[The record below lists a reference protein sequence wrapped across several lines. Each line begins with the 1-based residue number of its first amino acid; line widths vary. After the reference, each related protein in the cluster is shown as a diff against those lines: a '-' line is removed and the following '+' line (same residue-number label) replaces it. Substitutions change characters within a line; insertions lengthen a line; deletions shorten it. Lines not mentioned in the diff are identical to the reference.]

1 MDAAEQNRP
10 FDQRPAVSEGD
21 IPVDIKEEE
30 EDSAKHQSSPTDRSM
45 LELHPR
51 FDSNRLREL
60 LKEATDNEKRMPYAY
75 YEVKVCE
82 SLAIARK
89 VGWEEDINLKAL
101 QLHHLL
107 ELRQCLSELTPD
119 EILNYESQKHE
130 MELIHPQIERQYDL
144 IKTLLHIASGLAV
157 KYGIYSRDQFNYRC
171 AGRCVC
177 VHVLDMEKFNSD
189 VYTID
194 LLWFTNAVYM
204 EPFETVIEDCVRE
217 FGKILIK
224 STIDLFASIL
234 SLNEEPPENIE
245 RLKGALSM
253 KDRQLEELLHWV
265 PDEEATDVP
274 EFARLK
280 LPGNFLIRFCALRR
294 SRKLALLLRLLKEF
308 DSVYRQFEKALIAN
322 FIVITNAKKNIL
334 DGL

>member
-1 MDAAEQNRP
+1 MDSAEDNRP
-10 FDQRPAVSEGD
+10 LDQRPAVSDGD
-21 IPVDIKEEE
+21 IPVEMKEDL
-30 EDSAKHQSSPTDRSM
+30 EDSGKHESSPTDRSM

-51 FDSNRLREL
+51 FDTIRLKEA
-60 LKEATDNEKRMPYAY
+60 LKEATENEKRMPYAY

-82 SLAIARK
+82 CLATARK

-107 ELRQCLSELTPD
+107 ELRQCMSELTAD
-119 EILNYESQKHE
+119 EVLNYESQMQE
-130 MELIHPQIERQYDL
+130 MKQIHPQIERQYDL
-144 IKTLLHIASGLAV
+144 IKELLHIASGLAV
-157 KYGIYSRDQFNYRC
+157 KYGVFGRDLYNYRC

-204 EPFETVIEDCVRE
+204 EPFESVIEDCVRE
-217 FGKILIK
+217 FGKVLMK
-224 STIDLFASIL
+224 STIDLFACIL
-234 SLNEEPPENIE
+234 SQNEEPPTNID
-245 RLKGALSM
+245 RLKGALSRQ
-253 KDRQLEELLHWV
+253 DRQLEELLHWV
-265 PDEEATDVP
+265 PDEEAVALP
-274 EFARLK
+274 EFAHLK
-280 LPGNFLIRFCALRR
+280 QPNFFLRMCARR
-294 SRKLALLLRLLKEF
+294 GSRKLTQLMRLLKEF
-308 DSVYRQFEKALIAN
+308 DAVYRQFEKALIAN